1 MGLFG
6 AGDPP
11 CSEGSICSGKARTFV
26 GKTTVEKEFSAGMGQ
41 GTMTKTVTANPGTG
55 IYHASETKLNS
66 DGTSTTDVYI
76 IKDNKWQKA
85 ATTTDGGKTY
95 TYDDKVAGAGLKK
108 ELSDPNGAIHKNV
121 DHGIN
126 NAADKK
132 NLTAEEKSK
141 LLSSNKN
148 NAENDNDEE
157 PETTPAADTDPDTDS
172 SAKSKSLGFKPE
184 SSSEG
189 TRTQFPTIIHPADL
203 GTSKQDVIRFDMH
216 EYVPGELSKTTVDGG
231 IDAFGFNSGTNNL
244 GPSIG
249 SVTLPIPSGITDQN
263 KADWG
268 SNSMSALDLAKAD
281 IAKTAIF
288 DGIPKGVDKFAAY
301 MDSIKKN
308 AGPTAS
314 AVGNAFAAQA
324 AGVDARALLARTTGM
339 VMNPNMELLFRG
351 PTLRPFSFKFKL
363 TPRGQT
369 EADNIIQIIR
379 FFKQGSAPIRSK
391 SNLFLKSPHVFK
403 ITYIHRGEKG
413 EMHKRLNA
421 FKTCAL
427 QGFGVNYTP
436 TGNYATYQ
444 DGTMVAYDINMS
456 FTEITP
462 IFNDDYDVED
472 AIGF

>member
-11 CSEGSICSGKARTFV
+11 CPAGSICSGQAKTDV
-26 GKTTVEKEFSAGMGQ
+26 GKKTRAVG
-41 GTMTKTVTANPGTG
+41 GTRTQVLDKGTP
-55 IYHASETKLNS
+55 IYHASATKLNS

-85 ATTTDGGKTY
+85 ATTKDGGKTY
-95 TYDDKVAGAGLKK
+95 TYDDNVAGAGLKN

-121 DHGIN
+121 DAGVN
-126 NAADKK
+126 KAADKAGVPPTTKSNLLDSKK
-132 NLTAEEKSK
+132 ND
-141 LLSSNKN
+141 
-148 NAENDNDEE
+148 AENDNDD
-157 PETTPAADTDPDTDS
+157 TQTKPAADQS
-172 SAKSKSLGFKPE
+172 SGSGGFAKPE
-184 SSSEG
+184 GSAEG
-189 TRTQFPTIIHPADL
+189 TRTEFPTIIHPADL

-216 EYVPGELSKTTVDGG
+216 EYVPGELSGSDIGG
-231 IDAFGFNSGTNNL
+231 GLQGFGFNSGTNNL

-249 SVTLPIPSGITDQN
+249 SVTLPIPSGISDQN

-268 SNSMSALDLAKAD
+268 SNSMTALDIAKAD

-288 DGIPKGVDKFAAY
+288 EGLQEGATKFTDYIDKVR
-301 MDSIKKN
+301 KN
-308 AGPTAS
+308 SGAVGS
-314 AVGNAFAAQA
+314 AVGTALAAAA
-324 AGVDARALLARTTGM
+324 AGVDGQALLSRTTGM
-339 VMNPNMELLFRG
+339 VMNPNMELLFKG

-363 TPRGQT
+363 TPRGQK

-379 FFKQGSAPIRSK
+379 FFKQGSAPIRSQ
-391 SNLFLKSPHVFK
+391 SNLFLKSPHVFR
-403 ITYIHRGEKG
+403 ITYIHRGEQG
-413 EMHKRLNA
+413 ELHKKLNA

-462 IFNDDYDVED
+462 IFNDDYDMD
-472 AIGF
+472 DTFIGF